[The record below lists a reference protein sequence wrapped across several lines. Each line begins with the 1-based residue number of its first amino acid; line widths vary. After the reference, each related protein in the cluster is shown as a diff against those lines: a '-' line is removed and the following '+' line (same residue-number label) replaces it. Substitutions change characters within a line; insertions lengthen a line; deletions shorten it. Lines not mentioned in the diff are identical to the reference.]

1 MIKDQTVGQFLD
13 GLASQAPTPG
23 GGGAAAFMGAMAA
36 AMVGMVCNLTLGKKQ
51 YAAVEAEIKAALE
64 KAEDLRARL
73 TGLADA
79 DAEAFKQVMD
89 AYNLPKETDPQKLAR
104 TESIQSALKAATEV
118 PLACALAC
126 AEIIALCRVVAEK
139 GNKNVVSDAG
149 VAVLAAYGGLQSAIL
164 NVQVNVSAIK
174 DEDFV
179 NLRLAEIASLQTDK
193 AVAAD
198 EIHRQVIG
206 RL

>member
-1 MIKDQTVGQFLD
+1 
-13 GLASQAPTPG
+13 
-23 GGGAAAFMGAMAA
+23 MAA
-36 AMVGMVCNLTLGKKQ
+36 ALVSMVCNLTLGKKQ

-79 DAEAFKQVMD
+79 DAEAFQQVMD
-89 AYNLPKETDPQKLAR
+89 AYGLPKESDQEKLAR
-104 TESIQSALKAATEV
+104 TEAIQSALKAATEV

-126 AEIIALCRVVAEK
+126 AEIIVLCRVVAEK

-149 VAVLAAYGGLQSAIL
+149 VAMLAAYGGLQSAIL

-179 NLRLAEIASLQTDK
+179 RMRLAEIATLQTDM

-198 EIHRQVIG
+198 AIHREVVG